1 MHIFNSIDGNDTLEK
16 IIGSIELIAEK
27 RVISKEAATKKNLL
41 SLCLYFMMI
50 AALFFLLFF

>member
-27 RVISKEAATKKNLL
+27 RVISKEAATKK
-41 SLCLYFMMI
+41 I
-50 AALFFLLFF
+50 FFLSVYIS

>member
-27 RVISKEAATKKNLL
+27 RVISKEAATNKKILFL
-41 SLCLYFMMI
+41 SVYI
-50 AALFFLLFF
+50 S